1 MNRLSTVVVFV
12 NNTSTESM
20 EFVPNVLK
28 NQPTTAQPVSAFLVS
43 IWSTTHASIVE
54 ITQYTTKSRKY
65 AIATRDFLATTLIV
79 NPATTL
85 AIPAAVPRILNV

>member
-1 MNRLSTVVVFV
+1 VFV

-28 NQPTTAQPVSAFLVS
+28 NQPTMAQLVSAFLVFS
-43 IWSTTHASIVE
+43 WSTTHASIVE
-54 ITQYTTKSRKY
+54 ITQSTIKSRKS